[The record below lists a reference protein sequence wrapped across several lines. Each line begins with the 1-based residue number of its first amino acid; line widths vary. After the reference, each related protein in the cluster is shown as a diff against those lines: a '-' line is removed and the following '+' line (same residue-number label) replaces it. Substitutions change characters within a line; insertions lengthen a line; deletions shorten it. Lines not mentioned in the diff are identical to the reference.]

1 MAVEQRFA
9 STGEFE
15 PSPPHN
21 TEAEESVLASLL
33 IDPEAIE
40 TVATFL
46 HASDFYHP
54 RNRDIYSA
62 MVRLFERRQP
72 TDFVMVCDEL
82 ERANQLE
89 AVGGIAYV
97 SRLLTVVPT
106 PIHVEYYAGV
116 VERTS
121 VMRQLIGVAG
131 RIAAIGYEDPS
142 DTRNAMDQAEQ
153 ELFRVTQRR
162 VDRDFRHVRD
172 VLDEYLDQIH
182 VGDDKDR
189 LRSGAMSGFV
199 DLDRLLGGFQ
209 NSDLIV
215 MAARPSVGKTA
226 LALNIARNTAVRFNL
241 TTAIFS
247 VEMSASQV
255 AQRLLTTESGVDSTR
270 MREGRLNEVD
280 LRSLSEAQRTLS
292 AAPIY
297 IDDTP
302 SIGITELRGKARR
315 LHAEH
320 PLSLI
325 IVDYLQLVR
334 GGADNR
340 VQEISEVSRLLKA
353 LARELDVPLIAVS
366 QLSRAVE
373 GRAGHVP
380 MLSDLRDS
388 GTIEQ
393 DSDVVIFIYREEMYD
408 QASEA
413 HKQVELLIAK
423 HRNGPTDKISLGFDQ
438 RTTRFENLER
448 QRSADAVAR

>member
-1 MAVEQRFA
+1 MAVERL
-9 STGEFE
+9 SPTSEFE
-15 PSPPHN
+15 PLPPHN

-46 HASDFYHP
+46 RTSDFYHP
-54 RNRDIYSA
+54 RNRDIYAA
-62 MVRLFERRQP
+62 MIRLFERRQP

-131 RIAAIGYEDPS
+131 RIAAIGYEDIP
-142 DTRNAMDQAEQ
+142 DVRNAMDQAEQ

-182 VGDDKDR
+182 VGD
-189 LRSGAMSGFV
+189 GADNARAGAPSGFV

-215 MAARPSVGKTA
+215 LAARPSVGKTA
-226 LALNIARNTAVRFNL
+226 FALNIARNCAARFNL
-241 TTAIFS
+241 SVGIFS
-247 VEMSASQV
+247 VEMSAGQI
-255 AQRLLTTESGVDSTR
+255 AQRLLTTQSGVDATR
-270 MREGRLNEVD
+270 IREGRLNEVD
-280 LRSLSEAQRTLS
+280 LRNLSEAQRTLS
-292 AAPIY
+292 NCPIY

-302 SIGITELRGKARR
+302 GISITELRGKARR

-325 IVDYLQLVR
+325 IVDYLQLVS

-340 VQEISEVSRLLKA
+340 VQEISEVSRSLKA
-353 LARELDVPLIAVS
+353 LARELNIPLIAIS

-373 GRAGHVP
+373 GRAGHIP

-393 DSDVVIFIYREEMYD
+393 DSDVVIFLYREEAYD
-408 QASEA
+408 QQVEQS
-413 HKQVELLIAK
+413 KQLELLIAK
-423 HRNGPTDKISLGFDQ
+423 HRNGPTGKISLHFDN
-438 RTTRFENLER
+438 RTTSFGDL
-448 QRSADAVAR
+448 ARV